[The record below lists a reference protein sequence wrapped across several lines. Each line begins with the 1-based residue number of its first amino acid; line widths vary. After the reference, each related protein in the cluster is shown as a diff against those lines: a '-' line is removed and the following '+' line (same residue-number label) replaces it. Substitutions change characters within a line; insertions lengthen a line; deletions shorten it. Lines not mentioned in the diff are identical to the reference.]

1 MRHVFRISYLRNI
14 FIISLVIALGLPTFV
29 LLIIYPSFKALLTK
43 NTEDQA
49 ERVAKHLT
57 YMVIQDRN
65 KLDEE
70 FPSTETQHTL
80 QEIIKNFRLMNL
92 KIFSSSGKTLYSV
105 AVQDIGKINKN
116 KYFHEIVAKGRIF
129 TKVVRKDTGSAEGQ
143 FFKADVVESY
153 VPIMKNGA
161 FIGAFEIY
169 YDITERK
176 KILDRLL
183 LASSAVLSFVSLS
196 LLCAI
201 TIILTKAGRN
211 IIEREK
217 AEKEKKESQDR
228 LSRSQK
234 MEALGLL
241 AGGVAHDL
249 NNVLSGLVS
258 YPDLILLDL
267 PEGSP
272 LRKPILT
279 MQNSGEKAAAIV
291 QDLLTLARRGV
302 TNTEVLN
309 INRIFSDYFRSPEF
323 EKLQSYHPGVHIE
336 TDFETDLL
344 NIKGSEIH
352 LKKAFMNIISNAAE
366 AMPGGGEIIVSTGNQ
381 YVDRPIDGYQNIN
394 EGDYALVKVKD
405 SGIGISNDEIAKIF
419 EPFYTKKIMGRS
431 GTGLGMA
438 VVWGTVQDHNG
449 YINIKSVEGEGTT
462 FHLYFPVTKEAV
474 AKESET
480 MAIDR
485 IVGNGEKILVV
496 DDVKE
501 QREIADGILSK
512 LNYRVTTVSSG
523 EKAIEYMKNHS
534 ADLLVLDMI
543 MPPGIDGLDTYRK
556 ILTTHPKQKAV
567 IASGFS
573 ETDRVK
579 ETQKLG
585 AGQYIRKPYTLEK
598 IAVAVRDELNPFVAK
613 DLR

>member
-14 FIISLVIALGLPTFV
+14 FIISLIIALGLPTFV
-29 LLIIYPSFKALLTK
+29 LFIIYPSFKTLLTK

-57 YMVIQDRN
+57 YMVVQDRN

-70 FPSTETQHTL
+70 FPSEETQHTL
-80 QEIIKNFRLMNL
+80 QIIIRNFRLMNL
-92 KIFSSSGKTLYSV
+92 KIFSSNGTALYSAV
-105 AVQDIGKINKN
+105 AQDIGKINKN

-129 TKVVRKDTGSAEGQ
+129 TKVVIKDTRSAEGQ
-143 FFKADVVESY
+143 IFQADVVETY

-176 KILDRLL
+176 KILDQLL
-183 LASSAVLSFVSLS
+183 LASSGILGFVSLS

-201 TIILTKAGRN
+201 TIILTKAGKN

-217 AEKEKKESQDR
+217 AEKEKKGLQDR

-272 LRKPILT
+272 IREPILT
-279 MQNSGEKAAAIV
+279 MQDSGKKSAAIV

-323 EKLQSYHPGVHIE
+323 EKLQSYHPDVHIE

-352 LKKAFMNIISNAAE
+352 LKKAFMNLISNAAE
-366 AMPGGGEIIVSTGNQ
+366 AMPGGGEIMVSTGNQ
-381 YVDRPIDGYQNIN
+381 YIDRPIDGYQNIN

-405 SGIGISNDEIAKIF
+405 SGIGISNDDIEKVF
-419 EPFYTKKIMGRS
+419 EPFYTKKTMGRS

-462 FHLYFPVTKEAV
+462 FELYFPLTREEV
-474 AKESET
+474 AKESVT

-485 IVGNGEKILVV
+485 LMGNGEKILVV

-512 LNYRVTTVSSG
+512 LNYQVTTVSNG

-556 ILTTHPKQKAV
+556 ILETHPKQKAI

-585 AGQYIRKPYTLEK
+585 AGQYVRKPYALEK
-598 IAVAVRDELNPFVAK
+598 IGVAVRDELKEDAA
-613 DLR
+613 

>member
-534 ADLLVLDMI
+534 VDLLVLDMI

-556 ILTTHPKQKAV
+556 ILETNPKQKAV

>member
-1 MRHVFRISYLRNI
+1 MRYVFRTSYLRNI
-14 FIISLVIALGLPTFV
+14 FIISLIIALGLPTFV
-29 LLIIYPSFKALLTK
+29 LFIIYPSFKELLTK

-65 KLDEE
+65 KIEAE
-70 FPSTETQHTL
+70 FPSEETQHTL
-80 QEIIKNFRLMNL
+80 QQVIENFRLMNL
-92 KIFSSSGKTLYSV
+92 KIFSSSGKALYS
-105 AVQDIGKINKN
+105 AVDQDIGKINKN
-116 KYFHEIVAKGRIF
+116 NYFHEIEARGRIF
-129 TKVVRKDTGSAEGQ
+129 TKVVIKDTRSAEGQ
-143 FFKADVVESY
+143 IFKADVVETY
-153 VPIMKNGA
+153 VPIMKNDV
-161 FIGAFEIY
+161 FFGAFEIY

-176 KILDRLL
+176 KILDKLL
-183 LASSAVLSFVSLS
+183 LASAGILSFVSLS
-196 LLCAI
+196 LLFAI
-201 TIILTKAGRN
+201 TIILTKAGKN

-217 AEKEKKESQDR
+217 AEKEKRGLQDR

-234 MEALGLL
+234 MEAMGLL

-272 LRKPILT
+272 IKKPILT
-279 MQNSGEKAAAIV
+279 MQDSGKKAAAIV

-302 TNTEVLN
+302 ANTKVLE
-309 INRIFSDYFRSPEF
+309 INKIFSDYFRSPEF
-323 EKLQSYHPGVHIE
+323 EKLQSFHPGVHIE

-352 LKKAFMNIISNAAE
+352 LKKAIMNLISNAAE
-366 AMPGGGEIIVSTGNQ
+366 AMPGGGEIMVSTGNQ
-381 YVDRPIDGYQNIN
+381 YVDRPIDGYQNIS
-394 EGDYALVKVKD
+394 EGEYALIKVKD
-405 SGIGISNDEIAKIF
+405 RGIGISKDDIEKVF
-419 EPFYTKKIMGRS
+419 EPFYTKKTMGRS

-438 VVWGTVQDHNG
+438 VVWGTVQDHHG

-462 FHLYFPVTKEAV
+462 FELYFPVTREAV
-474 AKESET
+474 VKESET

-485 IVGNGEKILVV
+485 IMGNGEKILVV

-512 LNYRVTTVSSG
+512 LNYRVTTVSNG
-523 EKAIEYMKNHS
+523 EKAFEYMKNHS

-556 ILTTHPKQKAV
+556 ILETHPKQKAV

-598 IAVAVRDELNPFVAK
+598 IGVAVRDELKEDDA
-613 DLR
+613 

>member
-1 MRHVFRISYLRNI
+1 MKHVFRISYLRNI
-14 FIISLVIALGLPTFV
+14 FIISLIIALGLPTFV
-29 LLIIYPSFKALLTK
+29 LFIIYPSFKTLLTK

-70 FPSTETQHTL
+70 FPSEETQHTL
-80 QEIIKNFRLMNL
+80 QIIIRNFRLMNL
-92 KIFSSSGKTLYSV
+92 KIFSSSGKALYSAV
-105 AVQDIGKINKN
+105 AQDIGKINKN
-116 KYFHEIVAKGRIF
+116 NYFNEIVARGRVF
-129 TKVVRKDTGSAEGQ
+129 TKVVIKDTRSAEGQ
-143 FFKADVVESY
+143 IFKADVVETY

-176 KILDRLL
+176 KILDHLL
-183 LASSAVLSFVSLS
+183 LASSGILSFVSLS

-201 TIILTKAGRN
+201 TIILTKAGKN

-217 AEKEKKESQDR
+217 AEKEKRGLQDR

-272 LRKPILT
+272 IRKPILT
-279 MQNSGEKAAAIV
+279 MQNSGKKAAAIV

-323 EKLQSYHPGVHIE
+323 EKLQSYHPDVHIE
-336 TDFETDLL
+336 TNLETDLL
-344 NIKGSEIH
+344 NTRGSEIH
-352 LKKAFMNIISNAAE
+352 LKKAFMNLISNAAE
-366 AMPGGGEIIVSTGNQ
+366 AMPGGGEIIVSTENQ
-381 YVDRPIDGYQNIN
+381 YVDRPIFGYQNIN

-405 SGIGISNDEIAKIF
+405 SGIGISKDDIEKIF
-419 EPFYTKKIMGRS
+419 EPFYTKKTMGRS

-438 VVWGTVQDHNG
+438 VVWGTVQDHHG

-462 FHLYFPVTKEAV
+462 FELYFPVTREAV

-485 IVGNGEKILVV
+485 IMGNGEKILVV

-512 LNYRVTTVSSG
+512 LNYRVTTVSNG

-556 ILTTHPKQKAV
+556 ILETHPKQKAV

-573 ETDRVK
+573 ETDRAK
-579 ETQKLG
+579 EAQKLG

-598 IAVAVRDELNPFVAK
+598 IGVAVRDELKEDEA
-613 DLR
+613 